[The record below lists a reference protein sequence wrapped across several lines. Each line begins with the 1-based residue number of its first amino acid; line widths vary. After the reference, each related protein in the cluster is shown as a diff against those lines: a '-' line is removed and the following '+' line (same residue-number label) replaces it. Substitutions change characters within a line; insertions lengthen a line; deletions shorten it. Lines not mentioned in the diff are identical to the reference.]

1 MRIVKRRLCRPIAYC
16 DHNISDLFT
25 FRQIGREKR
34 ARARERERERER
46 ESILTHLSLSFLLQI
61 SLSTRNVSSY
71 TGLNF
76 INELLNLMF
85 SPEFDTW

>member
-1 MRIVKRRLCRPIAYC
+1 MRIVKRRLRRPIAYC

-25 FRQIGREKR
+25 FRQ
-34 ARARERERERER
+34 RERERERERERGRER

-85 SPEFDTW
+85 SPEFNTW